1 MESSQELVAEAVW
14 SGSAAQGEASG
25 EEKPRRCLSRRGCK
39 RRARGSEGE
48 RAGLGQG
55 GAQRPELGLH
65 GQLQDGEEKPHKCSG
80 CGKSFKRRS
89 CLIVHQR
96 THSGSEGEKPTLGQ
110 GQSSELGVHEELQ

>member
-1 MESSQELVAEAVW
+1 
-14 SGSAAQGEASG
+14 
-25 EEKPRRCLSRRGCK
+25 
-39 RRARGSEGE
+39 
-48 RAGLGQG
+48 QG

-110 GQSSELGVHEELQ
+110 GQSSELGLHEELQGGEEKPHKCSECGKSFRLRSSLIHHCRMHTGERPFECDQ